1 MKKTVTAV
9 FSLLFTILFVAFFIA
24 PKSYGQVPTNVE
36 QSVLTRDISVE
47 KADATMSALPQRV
60 NYELAYPGMLP
71 DNPLYF
77 LKMIRDRIVKILIT
91 DTLKKAEFDL
101 LNAEKRMYAAQF
113 LVDKKKYELAITTAS
128 KSNNYFDEAIVEVA
142 SIQSRPAD
150 TLSLLQKMKTV
161 IAKNEEVLS
170 DIIKTTNGSS
180 KVETDKIR
188 AAFIAEERRAQ
199 KLENSVDK
207 LILEK
212 SSKKK

>member
-9 FSLLFTILFVAFFIA
+9 FSLLLTFSFVALFLA
-24 PKSYGQVPTNVE
+24 PKSHGQVHTNNE
-36 QSVLTRDISVE
+36 QSVLTRDISVG

-60 NYELAYPGMLP
+60 NYELAYPGILP

-77 LKMIRDRIVKILIT
+77 LKMIRDKIVKVLIT
-91 DTLKKAEFDL
+91 DTLKKAEFNL

-113 LVDKKKYELAITTAS
+113 LVDKKKFDLAITTAS
-128 KSNNYFDEAIVEVA
+128 KSNNYFDEAIFEMKN
-142 SIQSRPAD
+142 IQSRTSE
-150 TLSLLQKMKTV
+150 TLPLLQKMKTV
-161 IAKNEEVLS
+161 ISKNEEVLS
-170 DIIKTTNGSS
+170 DLIKATNGTTKS
-180 KVETDKIR
+180 
-188 AAFIAEERRAQ
+188 AFIEEEKRAK